1 MGNRVIRIVLGI
13 VIALAALVGIYLV
26 LPGNMKNPLIE
37 FFQKTFQ
44 KNTYAVSEY
53 YMKQQVPKQDITFG
67 DMIANCGD
75 GSAWVTDVLQESE
88 DGSTGQYEVHAWAYK
103 VDVGMD
109 QENGQ
114 ENLKNYTQ
122 ATVEVRFNVKKI
134 VEEGQSKYVT
144 TSYNVYVEEDFMDD
158 FYKPQ
163 ALASMAGK
171 ARAKVANAAAREERD
186 KATATEAK

>member
-1 MGNRVIRIVLGI
+1 MGNRVVRIVLGI
-13 VIALAALVGIYLV
+13 VIGIAALVGIYLI
-26 LPGNMKNPLIE
+26 LPGNLKNPLLE

-44 KNTYAVSEY
+44 KDTYAVSEY

-88 DGSTGQYEVHAWAYK
+88 DGSTGQYEVHAYAYK
-103 VDVGMD
+103 VDVAMD

-122 ATVEVRFNVKKI
+122 ATVEVRFQVKKV

-144 TSYNVYVEEDFMDD
+144 TGYNVYVEEDFMDD
-158 FYKPQ
+158 FYKTQ
-163 ALASMAGK
+163 SLASMAGK
-171 ARAKVANAAAREERD
+171 AKAKVANAAERD
-186 KATATEAK
+186 KRDAATATTEN

>member
-13 VIALAALVGIYLV
+13 IIGLAALVGIYLV

-44 KNTYAVSEY
+44 KGAYAVSEY
-53 YMKQQVPKQDITFG
+53 YMQQQVPKQDITFG

-75 GSAWVTDVLQESE
+75 GSAWVTDVLQEAE
-88 DGSTGQYEVHAWAYK
+88 DGSTGQYEVHAYAYK
-103 VDVGMD
+103 VDVAMD

-122 ATVEVRFNVKKI
+122 VPVEVRFQVKK
-134 VEEGQSKYVT
+134 VSENGESKYVT
-144 TSYNVYVEEDFMDD
+144 TSYAVYIEEEFMND

-163 ALASMAGK
+163 CLASMAGK
-171 ARAKVANAAAREERD
+171 AKAKVANEAAREERD
-186 KATATEAK
+186 KATATEK